1 MRVQEPVVAL
11 DLHRAALIGSQDFYG
26 GRIQCGWCSGV
37 RQQALL
43 AVGQARREHGGTL
56 VAFCSFQCSEDFG
69 SHGRRPPPPP
79 PPPPRGGGGAGGSR
93 AGPTP
98 PL

>member
-69 SHGRRPPPPP
+69 SHGRPLPLAPSREGRGKAEIAVTTAS
-79 PPPPRGGGGAGGSR
+79 PR
-93 AGPTP
+93 T
-98 PL
+98 L